1 MKLFTPLIVGI
12 ATLVCACAQE
22 QITVRRAQTPS
33 ITVVPPHLG
42 ARAPR
47 VAATYN
53 SVPVNRRVLALTFDD
68 GPHPSLTPKLL
79 DILRGQ
85 GVRATFFVTGQNVK
99 RYPEIA
105 RRIVSEGHEIANH
118 TWSHPNLTQLGST
131 SLRREMDK
139 TTEAIVQA
147 TERKPIIMRP
157 PYGAI
162 NSRVRQVML
171 RDYDFDVIMWSVD
184 PEDWRRPG
192 PSVIR
197 KRLVDGATPGG
208 ILLAHDIQPGTIKAM
223 PQTIT
228 DLKAQGYGF
237 VTVSQ
242 LVAMKKKEISPEPAI
257 VASPVRN

>member
-1 MKLFTPLIVGI
+1 
-12 ATLVCACAQE
+12 
-22 QITVRRAQTPS
+22 
-33 ITVVPPHLG
+33 
-42 ARAPR
+42 
-47 VAATYN
+47 
-53 SVPVNRRVLALTFDD
+53 
-68 GPHPSLTPKLL
+68 
-79 DILRGQ
+79 
-85 GVRATFFVTGQNVK
+85 
-99 RYPEIA
+99 
-105 RRIVSEGHEIANH
+105 
-118 TWSHPNLTQLGST
+118 
-131 SLRREMDK
+131 
-139 TTEAIVQA
+139 
-147 TERKPIIMRP
+147 MRP